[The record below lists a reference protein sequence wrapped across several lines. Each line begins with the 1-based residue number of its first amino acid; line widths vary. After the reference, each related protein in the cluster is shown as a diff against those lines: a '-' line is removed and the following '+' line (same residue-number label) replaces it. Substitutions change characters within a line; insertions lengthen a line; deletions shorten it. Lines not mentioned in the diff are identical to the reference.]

1 MKLMFLLLTT
11 LLLTGCIV
19 VPGPVGVV
27 GEYGAVSVQPNYG
40 YNNYGYNPYPQQIMP
55 PVYVDNNVYVRPRR
69 PVYIDNTNVYVQPRH
84 RRPVYIDNT
93 NVYRPRPHHR
103 PYYNGGGGYRPPYNG
118 GGGGYNRPPH
128 KPPYN
133 GGPRPYP
140 RPIPHNRNR
149 AEY

>member
-40 YNNYGYNPYPQQIMP
+40 YINPYPQQIMP
-55 PVYVDNNVYVRPRR
+55 NPVYIDNNVYVRPRR

-93 NVYRPRPHHR
+93 NVYTRPRPYHR
-103 PYYNGGGGYRPPYNG
+103 PYYNGGGHRPPYNG

-128 KPPYN
+128 RPPYN
-133 GGPRPYP
+133 GGPPP
-140 RPIPHNRNR
+140 RPIPKPYNRNR